1 MSVSA
6 ATLESVKV
14 AISIKQT
21 QSVNLNHKVKILM
34 ESQQI
39 KPQCGLVGG
48 AVTDGDKVSQC
59 VDSADAAVK
68 SAGQEQV
75 IQYEV
80 VHTKLQG
87 PEEHRDTKGKAWLHA
102 LETQALKDLDDP
114 ASVSVSVSGDSGS
127 DSDSDSDDDVL

>member
-14 AISIKQT
+14 AISIKESQT
-21 QSVNLNHKVKILM
+21 VNLNHKVKILM

-39 KPQCGLVGG
+39 KPQCGLGDI
-48 AVTDGDKVSQC
+48 AVTDGHKVSQC
-59 VDSADAAVK
+59 VDGADAAVK

-75 IQYEV
+75 QYEV

-87 PEEHRDTKGKAWLHA
+87 PEEHRDTKGKTWLHA

-114 ASVSVSVSGDSGS
+114 ASVSVFVSGDSGS
-127 DSDSDSDDDVL
+127 DPDSDSDDDVL